1 MTELKEKY
9 LKEVVP
15 HMMKTFSYKNI
26 NQVPV
31 IEKVVLNMGVGEAA
45 ANAKVLEHAI
55 NDMTK
60 IAGQK
65 PVVTRAKKSISATG
79 HTCSATAWP
88 LRFPRYFKGVSPKSF
103 DGRGNYAVGVKEQII
118 FPEIDYDKIDKV
130 RGLDVIITTT
140 AKTDEEGREL
150 LKALG
155 MPFA

>member
-31 IEKVVLNMGVGEAA
+31 VEKVVLNMGVGEAA

-65 PVVTRAKKSISATG
+65 PVVTRAKKSIAGFKIREGQAIGCKVT
-79 HTCSATAWP
+79 
-88 LRFPRYFKGVSPKSF
+88 LRHDVMYEF
-103 DGRGNYAVGVKEQII
+103 GNYAMGIKEQII

>member
-60 IAGQK
+60 IKLLYAMMLCMNFYK
-65 PVVTRAKKSISATG
+65 DFSI
-79 HTCSATAWP
+79 
-88 LRFPRYFKGVSPKSF
+88 
-103 DGRGNYAVGVKEQII
+103 
-118 FPEIDYDKIDKV
+118 
-130 RGLDVIITTT
+130 
-140 AKTDEEGREL
+140 
-150 LKALG
+150 
-155 MPFA
+155 

>member
-31 IEKVVLNMGVGEAA
+31 VEKVVLNMGVGEAA

-65 PVVTRAKKSISATG
+65 PVVTRAKKSIAGFKIREGQAIGCKVT
-79 HTCSATAWP
+79 
-88 LRFPRYFKGVSPKSF
+88 LRH
-103 DGRGNYAVGVKEQII
+103 
-118 FPEIDYDKIDKV
+118 
-130 RGLDVIITTT
+130 DVMYELKNRLSSRKLITI
-140 AKTDEEGREL
+140 K
-150 LKALG
+150 
-155 MPFA
+155 